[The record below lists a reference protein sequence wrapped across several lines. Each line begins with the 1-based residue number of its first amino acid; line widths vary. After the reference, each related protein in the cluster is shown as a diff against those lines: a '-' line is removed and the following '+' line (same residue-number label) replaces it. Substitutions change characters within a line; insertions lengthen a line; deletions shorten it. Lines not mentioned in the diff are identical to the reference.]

1 MKRFLLSAAL
11 VCAAFAPA
19 LAQGLPTT
27 QPEYLQVIREEIKVG
42 HTTDHA
48 KVEAGWPAAFA
59 RAKSPDYYIALSSIT
74 GTPEAWFVIPY
85 KSHAAMGEGMK
96 RENDDPVLA
105 QELARLSRAD
115 AEHISGARTIHAV
128 AMKDLSHGPF
138 PSTEKQRFWEIVQFR
153 VRPGHEADFAAA
165 ARSYG
170 AALGRVDPE
179 ASFRVYQVRAGM
191 PGPSYLVFSS
201 VTSFDG
207 FDKQAEG
214 ERSLI
219 QSLTA
224 EEKATLQKFSTD
236 ALISEET
243 QRFRLDPDMS
253 YVSQEVRDQDPAFW
267 KQKKPGK
274 STQQ

>member
-59 RAKSPDYYIALSSIT
+59 RAKSPDYYVALSSIT

-105 QELARLSRAD
+105 QELARLSHAD

-207 FDKQAEG
+207 LSGIYRGPTPARPRHGTLGMDLGEPALDFTGEPPFRPAAAALKCDKKG
-214 ERSLI
+214 S
-219 QSLTA
+219 SH
-224 EEKATLQKFSTD
+224 SD
-236 ALISEET
+236 
-243 QRFRLDPDMS
+243 S
-253 YVSQEVRDQDPAFW
+253 Y
-267 KQKKPGK
+267 
-274 STQQ
+274 